1 MVMALCLLVYCLAQR
16 QLRQALEQA
25 DQGIKNQVGKLTMR
39 PTLRPCVS
47 EFSIG
52 AFAYA

>member
-1 MVMALCLLVYCLAQR
+1 MLMGLCLLVYCLAQR

-25 DQGIKNQVGKLTMR
+25 GEGINNQVGKLTMR

-47 EFSIG
+47 KFSVG
-52 AFAYA
+52 AFA